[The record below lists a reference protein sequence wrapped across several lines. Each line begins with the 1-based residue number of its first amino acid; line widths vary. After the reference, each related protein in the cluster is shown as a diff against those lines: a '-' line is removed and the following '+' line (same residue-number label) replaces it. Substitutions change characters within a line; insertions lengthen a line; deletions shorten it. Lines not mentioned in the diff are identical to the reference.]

1 MLTPGWKMVSTAPLA
16 ALLLGLGLA
25 GALPAAARAD
35 QTAAA
40 PGKPAAAGNLDAV
53 FARQPC
59 VALKDLARFDAPI
72 ARLAKR
78 ITAQEP
84 VTIVAVGSSST
95 GGAGASSPSFSY
107 PSRLEREL
115 RERFPRTPISVIN
128 KGVNGEEVADMM
140 ARMDSILALK
150 PDLVIWQLGTN
161 TLLRDGSI
169 PTTEKLLQAGIARI
183 RDSGADVLLVDPQ
196 FAPSVNA
203 KPAVHAMVDMIG
215 FTAKRTHVPLFRRY
229 VAMQHWHEDQAI
241 AVERFITPDGLHM
254 NDWGYSCFAR
264 LMADDIAATIVR
276 ARAVADVKPLPAP

>member
-1 MLTPGWKMVSTAPLA
+1 MINSGWKIASTAPLA
-16 ALLLGLGLA
+16 ALLLGAGLA
-25 GALPAAARAD
+25 ITLPAAAQAD
-35 QTAAA
+35 QATTVSGRHAAA
-40 PGKPAAAGNLDAV
+40 NDLNAV
-53 FARQPC
+53 FDRQPC
-59 VALKDLARFDAPI
+59 VALKDLTQFDAPV

-84 VTIVAVGSSST
+84 VTIIAVGSSST
-95 GGAGASSPSFSY
+95 GGAGASSPAFSY

-115 RERFPRTPISVIN
+115 RQKFPRAPIAVIN

-169 PTTEKLLQAGIARI
+169 PATEKFLQAGIERI

-229 VAMQHWHEDQAI
+229 VAMRHWHEDQAI
-241 AVERFITPDGLHM
+241 AVERFITADGLHM

-264 LMADDIAATIVR
+264 LMADNIAATIVR
-276 ARAVADVKPLPAP
+276 SRAVADVKPLAP